1 MLPNGPCTRIAL
13 KTLTAR
19 EKIGGEKK
27 KKRTNRK
34 ITIDV
39 CLVMSKILSEF
50 FNL

>member
-13 KTLTAR
+13 KILLER
-19 EKIGGEKK
+19 KLEGKKK

-39 CLVMSKILSEF
+39 CLAMSKILSEF